1 MNSLKRITALLLL
14 VAYAITGTSVLTATA
29 AALVDLDGSH
39 ELRVQESDHSTQ
51 LVLHHRQGNVTA
63 KVADHPNASL
73 RVLVCFCHEDQN
85 GDHHFTAAHVTDTA
99 CTEVHE
105 SMTQPSYSGA
115 VNFEATQIL
124 RLTFIWPLSAHVRL
138 LNDEQGKQKNF
149 RRTASPTP
157 DRLLI

>member
-1 MNSLKRITALLLL
+1 MNFLKRVTALLLL

-39 ELRVQESDHSTQ
+39 ELRVQELDHSTQ
-51 LVLHHRQGNVTA
+51 LVLHHRQGTVTTEI
-63 KVADHPNASL
+63 ADHPNVSL

-85 GDHHFTAAHVTDTA
+85 GDHYFTADHVTDMA
-99 CTEVHE
+99 CTEGHE
-105 SMTQPSYSGA
+105 SMTKPRYSSA

-124 RLTFIWPLSAHVRL
+124 RLSFLWPLSAYIRL
-138 LNDEQGKQKNF
+138 LNDEQGKQKDF
-149 RRTASPTP
+149 QRTPWPTK